1 MFCILYIIWT
11 LPSGASTSKL
21 IALGAVHVH
30 SRREE
35 EISRREKK
43 KRKTIAGPGPVEQQV
58 VAEET
63 RF

>member
-1 MFCILYIIWT
+1 MDF
-11 LPSGASTSKL
+11 
-21 IALGAVHVH
+21 ALRGINIKTYCTWCSACAFKKGGGNIKK
-30 SRREE
+30 RK
-35 EISRREKK
+35 KK

>member
-1 MFCILYIIWT
+1 MCIQE
-11 LPSGASTSKL
+11 G
-21 IALGAVHVH
+21 
-30 SRREE
+30 RRKYQEE
-35 EISRREKK
+35 KKK